1 MWRQYHR
8 RVRKR
13 CSRQR
18 MAIRNVESK
27 AAEPKVIKT
36 VESSKDNFLLYLE
49 STLQALSYGRAR
61 SIRRHSSLRSAG
73 EPPLLLLRFRCIG
86 VRCKKVDIEGRWA
99 ILDDLNLIG
108 AGRCE
113 LHSGSLSQAPKCKQP
128 PSQQNEISF
137 EAPLGAPQ
145 ERAIPRRTPQ
155 ESTEQV
161 NDWHRQAP
169 YEHTISVLVPD
180 VTHHDIAVRTMN
192 VSRDLTV
199 GLVDLGSIL
208 RLGSVSLI

>member
-1 MWRQYHR
+1 M

-18 MAIRNVESK
+18 MAIRNVENRTAGS
-27 AAEPKVIKT
+27 EVIKT

-86 VRCKKVDIEGRWA
+86 VRYKKVDIEGRWA

-108 AGRCE
+108 AGRCG
-113 LHSGSLSQAPKCKQP
+113 LHICTLSQAPK
-128 PSQQNEISF
+128 
-137 EAPLGAPQ
+137 
-145 ERAIPRRTPQ
+145 
-155 ESTEQV
+155 
-161 NDWHRQAP
+161 
-169 YEHTISVLVPD
+169 
-180 VTHHDIAVRTMN
+180 
-192 VSRDLTV
+192 
-199 GLVDLGSIL
+199 
-208 RLGSVSLI
+208 

>member
-1 MWRQYHR
+1 MIQTRSAPEKRKSKDRGHGHR
-8 RVRKR
+8 PSTQR
-13 CSRQR
+13 CDFFLRCLWFY
-18 MAIRNVESK
+18 RNV
-27 AAEPKVIKT
+27 AV
-36 VESSKDNFLLYLE
+36 V
-49 STLQALSYGRAR
+49 
-61 SIRRHSSLRSAG
+61 
-73 EPPLLLLRFRCIG
+73 
-86 VRCKKVDIEGRWA
+86 V
-99 ILDDLNLIG
+99 G

-137 EAPLGAPQ
+137 EAPLGGPQ

-169 YEHTISVLVPD
+169 YEHTISVRVPD